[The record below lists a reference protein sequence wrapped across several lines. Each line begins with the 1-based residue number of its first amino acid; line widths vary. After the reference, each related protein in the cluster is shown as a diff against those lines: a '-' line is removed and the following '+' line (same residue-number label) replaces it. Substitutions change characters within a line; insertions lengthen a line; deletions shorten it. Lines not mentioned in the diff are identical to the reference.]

1 MSTRTAGPTF
11 FPPLGPAKMA
21 GGITPT
27 GWDRCVIA
35 GQVLPAMCSVVHGM
49 IRLKEDPKDK
59 AGADGCRPTY
69 HGLAPQ
75 PLQLEVIAHSDDDRE
90 QVASILAPLKPLQD
104 RQPKPVSF
112 DHPSVRDLGI
122 TNVVIVGIGAWIVIG
137 PGVTKR
143 VIDFKH
149 WQPPKSPTKSATGT
163 PTRAVRNARGEA
175 AQKAAPSNPKPTA
188 QADLGQ
194 PPAFTGNGALR

>member
-35 GQVLPAMCSVVHGM
+35 GQVLPALCSVMHGG
-49 IRLKEDPKDK
+49 IRLKIDRKPKS
-59 AGADGCRPTY
+59 GADGARQTF
-69 HGLAPQ
+69 HGLDPQ
-75 PLQLEVIAHSDDDRE
+75 PLQLELVTYSDDDRE

-122 TNVVIVGIGAWIVIG
+122 TNVVIVGISAWIVVA
-137 PGVTKR
+137 PGVAKR
-143 VIDFKH
+143 VIDFDH
-149 WQPPKSPTKSATGT
+149 WQPPKSPKKSATST
-163 PTRAVRNARGEA
+163 PTRAVRNSRREA
-175 AQKAAPSNPKPTA
+175 AQQAAPSNPKPTA
-188 QADLGQ
+188 QGGVGQ
-194 PPAFTGNGALR
+194 PPNFVQL